1 MNWKGI
7 IIKVLPKDV
16 LSNIAAVGQPPII
29 LVLRSP
35 SRAIVSVVK
44 AYPLAISLNF
54 WVGQKKSPTNIR
66 QNFAKIIYQ
75 NVKWM
80 ILWFLNAERIGE
92 HSRVFF
98 KSKFTVLLVVSK
110 FRRQI

>member
-16 LSNIAAVGQPPII
+16 LRNIAAVGQPPLI
-29 LVLRSP
+29 LVLRRP

-54 WVGQKKSPTNIR
+54 RVGQKI
-66 QNFAKIIYQ
+66 
-75 NVKWM
+75 
-80 ILWFLNAERIGE
+80 
-92 HSRVFF
+92 
-98 KSKFTVLLVVSK
+98 SKKQPRK
-110 FRRQI
+110 FC